1 MMRCILKILWEIFDW
16 KVWFISVDRVYYE
29 MVHSSSE
36 STTKRNLL
44 FDLDFEF
51 SFWLIYENI
60 NTYET

>member
-1 MMRCILKILWEIFDW
+1 MMKYILKVLWEIFDS

-36 STTKRNLL
+36 STTKHNLL

-51 SFWLIYENI
+51 SF
-60 NTYET
+60 